1 MWGAWVHVVRM
12 GKTVMVQIRNVP
24 VEIHRKLKARAAEEG
39 ISLSEYVLRDMRKS
53 AERPTNKE
61 ILERLA
67 KLPPII
73 TKTSSADMVR
83 QGREERVHEL
93 DRRAEERRR
102 R

>member
-1 MWGAWVHVVRM
+1 MHVGSM
-12 GKTVMVQIRNVP
+12 GKTVMVQVRNVP

-53 AERPTNKE
+53 AERLTNKE
-61 ILERLA
+61 IMERLA

-83 QGREERVHEL
+83 QAREERIREL
-93 DRRAEERRR
+93 DERIDARLKRRR